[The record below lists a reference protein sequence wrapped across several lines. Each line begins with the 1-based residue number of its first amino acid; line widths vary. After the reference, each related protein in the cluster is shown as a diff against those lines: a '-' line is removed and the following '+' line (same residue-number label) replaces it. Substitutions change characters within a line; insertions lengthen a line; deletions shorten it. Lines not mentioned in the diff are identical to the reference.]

1 MLAKTLSIIASL
13 MTAPVMAAEEKAATF
28 ATTPLSTG
36 NMIQTLL
43 GLLLVL
49 ACIFIMVW
57 LLKRTQQFHIGAH
70 PDFKVLAALP
80 LGTRERAVLLQ
91 VGEEQVLVG
100 VTAQNVSLLH
110 ELKTPLAIDSKTAVP
125 SEFAK
130 KLRDVLNKKSEQ
142 A

>member
-1 MLAKTLSIIASL
+1 MRTKLITLVLSL
-13 MTAPVMAAEEKAATF
+13 WAWPVMAAEEKAVTLASS
-28 ATTPLSTG
+28 PLSTG

-80 LGTRERAVLLQ
+80 LGTRERAVLIQ
-91 VGEEQVLVG
+91 VGNEQVLVG
-100 VTAQNVSLLH
+100 VTAQNVTLLH
-110 ELKTPLAIDSKTAVP
+110 QLHTPLAIESKVAMP

-130 KLRDVLNKKSEQ
+130 KLRNALHNKSEQ